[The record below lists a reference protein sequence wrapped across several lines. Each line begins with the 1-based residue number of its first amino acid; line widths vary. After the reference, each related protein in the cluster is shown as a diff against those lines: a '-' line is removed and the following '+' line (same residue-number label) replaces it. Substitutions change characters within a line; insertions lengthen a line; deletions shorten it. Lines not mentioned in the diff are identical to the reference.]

1 MSDKMSSYHKPKVF
15 RSNDG
20 CCICKAKSSSSRF
33 TDSGKYENAFS
44 LCFKLEGET
53 RFGEIC
59 NACVL
64 IVKRWR
70 NLPRNTE
77 KNWGHVVDS
86 RVGPGGSKVTFRNV
100 KRKPD
105 PQTLV
110 ATEEK
115 FEKIR
120 KKKQKLVRKKTQ
132 EKSQNNIEGGND
144 VPGFI
149 NLSYFTRR
157 NICCGVIYEGLA
169 GEIIIDQRFFKRC
182 QLHSPSSSTQSSSE
196 ASNESGPHLEKAA
209 EDVANKK
216 MFEES
221 DDNVDDTDS
230 LSFYSDESECG
241 LSKVSK
247 GDLPVIHD
255 TDGDEGFFDRSELMK
270 RHLLA

>member
-1 MSDKMSSYHKPKVF
+1 MSSYHKPKVF

-70 NLPRNTE
+70 NLPRDTE
-77 KNWGHVVDS
+77 KNWSHVVDS

-100 KRKPD
+100 KKKPEQSA
-105 PQTLV
+105 PV

-120 KKKQKLVRKKTQ
+120 KKKQKIARKKSP
-132 EKSQNNIEGGND
+132 EKSHND
-144 VPGFI
+144 ETENGVSGFI
-149 NLSYFTRR
+149 NLSYFKRKI
-157 NICCGVIYEGLA
+157 ICCGVIYEGLC
-169 GEIIIDQRFFKRC
+169 GEVILDQRYFKRC
-182 QLHSPSSSTQSSSE
+182 QFHSELSSAQSSSE
-196 ASNESGPHLEKAA
+196 ASVESVKHIDKAS
-209 EDVANKK
+209 ETVTNNK

-230 LSFYSDESECG
+230 ISFYSDESECG

-247 GDLPVIHD
+247 DDLPVIHD

-270 RHLLA
+270 RQLVT